1 MKKEKRNEKKTAAEV
16 AANWWVEKVFET
28 SPNKFDMGEENP
40 MLQMLAMMN
49 SMQATPEDS
58 QGLAFKK
65 MLIKKISQEVKKY
78 GRCTLSTDYH
88 PEGVLLEIANEV
100 GISESSFP
108 WKTCMHVSE
117 MEVTVKCGYGADFVT
132 IYPQAEE
139 HV

>member
-1 MKKEKRNEKKTAAEV
+1 MKKRENEKLTAAEV

-58 QGLAFKK
+58 QVQAFKK
-65 MLIKKISQEVKKY
+65 RLIKKISQEVKKY

-88 PEGVLLEIANEV
+88 PDGNLAEIANEIR
-100 GISESSFP
+100 ISESSFP

-132 IYPQAEE
+132 IYPQIEE

>member
-58 QGLAFKK
+58 QVQAFKK
-65 MLIKKISQEVKKY
+65 RLIKKISQEVKKY

-88 PEGVLLEIANEV
+88 PEGVLLEIANEI

-132 IYPQAEE
+132 IYPQIEE

>member
-1 MKKEKRNEKKTAAEV
+1 MEKRENEKLSAAEV
-16 AANWWVEKVFET
+16 AANWWSEKVFET
-28 SPNKFDMGEENP
+28 SPENFNMGEENP

-58 QGLAFKK
+58 QVVAFKK
-65 MLIKKISQEVKKY
+65 MLIKKISKEIKKY
-78 GRCTLSTDYH
+78 GSCTLSTDYH
-88 PEGVLLEIANEV
+88 PEGALAEIANEIR
-100 GISESSFP
+100 ISESSFP

-117 MEVTVKCGYGADFVT
+117 MEVTVKYGYGADFVT